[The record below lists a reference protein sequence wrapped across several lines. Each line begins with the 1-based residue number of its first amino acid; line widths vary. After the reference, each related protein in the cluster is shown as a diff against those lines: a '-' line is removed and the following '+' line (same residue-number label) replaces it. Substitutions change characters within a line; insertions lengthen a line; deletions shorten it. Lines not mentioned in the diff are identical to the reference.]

1 MSYIPLIFNNFY
13 GFLAFVDLDVKNRQV
28 DKAFYSGEIEPLW
41 QIWRCP
47 EVINGEKPAV
57 ARVGSCF

>member
-1 MSYIPLIFNNFY
+1 M
-13 GFLAFVDLDVKNRQV
+13 AFVDLDVKNRQV

-41 QIWRCP
+41 QIWRRL

-57 ARVGSCF
+57 SRVGSCF